1 MSTPSSNNTLVGVL
15 GNFRKGPKAPLLA
28 LLLQEIGITQTGTSG
43 FGIRGSMANA
53 WITPN

>member
-15 GNFRKGPKAPLLA
+15 GKCRKGPKAPLLA